1 MEKRNY
7 FTHIIPD
14 IGDLLAPLEKAFRD
28 KLLPTIT
35 GRAAISD
42 DERELLALPVRLG
55 GLGVPRADERAQRQF
70 QASLGITG
78 PLVSAILGCS
88 DDNLMAVRSFQ
99 SEARAASRKEARAK
113 IEEEANVLRGRLPR
127 KMKKAKELTSEKG
140 ASAWLTTLPL
150 AEEGFNL
157 HKQAF
162 RDALC
167 LRYGWDPVRLP
178 STCVCGSAF
187 TVEHSLSCPHGA
199 FPSIRHDIVRDL
211 TANLL
216 TEVCH
221 GVEIEPHLQPLT
233 GEQPS
238 GRSAIKGDNARQ
250 DIKAMGCWG
259 NSRQQTFF
267 DVRIFNPFAPSNS
280 SDSLLSTYKK
290 HEREKRREYE
300 RRIREIEHGT
310 STPLFWPLPG
320 GGDHQHQ

>member
-1 MEKRNY
+1 VREWVAEIEELTSYAVTQPQAAYAALTQGEMEKWNY
-7 FTHIIPD
+7 LTCIIPD
-14 IGDLLAPLEKAFRD
+14 IGDLLAPLEKAIQD
-28 KLLPTIT
+28 KLLPTII

-42 DERELLALPVRLG
+42 DERDLLALPVRLG

-78 PLVSAILGCS
+78 SLVSAILGCS
-88 DDNLMAVRSFQ
+88 NCNLMAIRCSQ
-99 SEARAASRKEARAK
+99 SEARVASRKEARAIIK
-113 IEEEANVLRGRLPR
+113 EEANVLRGRLPR
-127 KMKKAKELTSEKG
+127 KMKKAMELASERG

-150 AEEGFNL
+150 VEEGFNL

-178 STCVCGSAF
+178 STCACGSAF
-187 TVEHSLSCPHGA
+187 TVEHSFSCPHDA
-199 FPSIRHDIVRDL
+199 FPSIRHDRVRDL

-238 GRSAIKGDNARQ
+238 GQSAINGDNARQ
-250 DIKAMGCWG
+250 DIKAMGFWG
-259 NSRQQTFF
+259 NSRQLTFF
-267 DVRIFNPFAPSNS
+267 DES
-280 SDSLLSTYKK
+280 STHLPHSIHL
-290 HEREKRREYE
+290 
-300 RRIREIEHGT
+300 
-310 STPLFWPLPG
+310 TPYA
-320 GGDHQHQ
+320 